1 MKYNT
6 IFFSLVILICLIVI
20 IGYLIFK
27 KEWLVV
33 GGYQIAYFKLSD
45 SLDYKAKQ
53 SLDLNQAMKD
63 VISAYGLN
71 NILPA
76 QNYFK
81 SNFVLWETLNNID
94 SLVAKTLYPKD
105 VAYVY
110 GIAGTD
116 KLASKSN
123 LCYYLRNALKPEVVD
138 EIIPKTY
145 ILVILADRDKFINEF
160 RRNKKVYI
168 LKKNLQ
174 RQEGHFI
181 TDNFDAALSKIN
193 DDSERAWVVAQ
204 EMLQDPY
211 IISGRK
217 VNLRIY
223 FLITVSETGNVDFYI
238 YKNGFMYYTAKEFI
252 VNSVLPEHIITTGYI
267 DRQVYKDNP
276 LTLFDLK
283 KYMGDDMYLKMFDKI
298 LALFSNLKK
307 AYAQNL
313 YIDNKNIP
321 GNKFLVYGC
330 DIAPDKNLNVKIMEI
345 NKGPDLSYKDDRDKQ
360 VKFNMMRD
368 AFNIMGMVRCEEV
381 NDFVRI

>member
-1 MKYNT
+1 MV
-6 IFFSLVILICLIVI
+6 FSIIILICLILI

-27 KEWLVV
+27 TEPIYFES
-33 GGYQIAYFKLSD
+33 YQILYFKISD

-53 SLDLNQAMKD
+53 SLELNQAMKD
-63 VISAYGLN
+63 VINAFALSNTKQAN
-71 NILPA
+71 S
-76 QNYFK
+76 FFS

-94 SLVAKTLYPKD
+94 NLVSTTIYPKD
-105 VAYVY
+105 VAFIY

-123 LCYYLRNALKPEVVD
+123 LCYYLRNALKTDIVD
-138 EIIPKTY
+138 QILPKTY
-145 ILVILADRDKFINEF
+145 ILAIKSDRDRFISQQNQ
-160 RRNKKVYI
+160 NKIYI

-181 TDNFDAALSKIN
+181 TNNFNDAMEKIKN
-193 DDSERAWVVAQ
+193 SEWVVAQ

-223 FLITVSETGNVDFYI
+223 FLITISDTGNVEFYI

-252 VNSVLPEHIITTGYI
+252 KNSILPEHIITTGYI

-276 LTLFDLK
+276 LTLFDLN
-283 KYMGDDMYLKMFDKI
+283 KYMGDELYNKMFNKI
-298 LALFSNLKK
+298 IDLFSNLKK

-330 DIAPDKNLNVKIMEI
+330 DIAPDSNLNVKLMEI
-345 NKGPDLSYKDDRDKQ
+345 NKGPDLSYKDERDKQ

-368 AFNIMGMVRCEEV
+368 AFHIMGLIKCDEI
-381 NDFVRI
+381 NDFIRI

>member
-1 MKYNT
+1 MKYNSM
-6 IFFSLVILICLIVI
+6 FFSLVILIFLIII

-27 KEWLVV
+27 NEFVPPS
-33 GGYQIAYFKLSD
+33 QISYFKISD
-45 SLDYKAKQ
+45 ALDYKVKQ

-63 VISAYGLN
+63 VISAFASPGN
-71 NILPA
+71 NIVVG
-76 QNYFK
+76 QSFFS

-94 SLVAKTLYPKD
+94 SLVIKTVYPID

-123 LCYYLRNALKPEVVD
+123 LCYYLKNALKPEVVD
-138 EIIPKTY
+138 QIIPKTY
-145 ILVILADRDKFINEF
+145 ILGIQDDRDRFINEF
-160 RRNKKVYI
+160 KKNKKVYI

-181 TDNFDAALSKIN
+181 TDNFQDAMNKIN
-193 DDSERAWVVAQ
+193 ESNGQWVVAQ

-223 FLITVSETGNVDFYI
+223 FLISISETGDVEFYI
-238 YKNGFMYYTAKEFI
+238 YKNGFMYYTSKEFI
-252 VNSVLPEHIITTGYI
+252 KNSVLPEHIITTGYI

-276 LTLFDLK
+276 LTLFDLHK
-283 KYMGDDMYLKMFDKI
+283 HMGDVAYNTMFDKI
-298 LALFSNLKK
+298 ISLFSNLKK

-321 GNKFLVYGC
+321 GKKFLVYGC
-330 DIAPDKNLNVKIMEI
+330 DIAPDRNLNVTLMEI
-345 NKGPDLSYKDDRDKQ
+345 NKGPDLSYKDERDKL

-368 AFNIMGMVRCEEV
+368 VFALMGLIKCEED
-381 NDFVRI
+381 NDFVRV